1 LRIRRFHREVAMVMH
16 SRTPWK
22 LKLHPEQ
29 APAVIDDTRG
39 RMLIPTPLLVARAL
53 RRVPRGRLIT
63 PAQLRTRL
71 AHTAGADLTCPM
83 TTGIFLNI
91 IAGATEEAITEGK
104 PALAPYWRVVDDRGR
119 LSPKFPP
126 GQARQAAHLRA
137 EGHRVS
143 RDFRVTNVTSAL
155 VRK

>member
-1 LRIRRFHREVAMVMH
+1 MVMR

-29 APAVIDDTRG
+29 QPAIVPDRRG

-53 RRVPRGRLIT
+53 RRVPTGRLIT
-63 PAQLRTRL
+63 AAQLRARL
-71 AHTAGADLTCPM
+71 ARRAGADFTCPL

-91 IAGATEEAITEGK
+91 LAGATEEALAEGRA
-104 PALAPYWRVVDDRGR
+104 PVAPYWRVVDEQGR

-126 GQARQAAHLRA
+126 GSQRQATHLRA
-137 EGHRVS
+137 EGHRVT
-143 RDFRVTNVTSAL
+143 RDGRVRDVAAAL
-155 VRK
+155 VRA

>member
-1 LRIRRFHREVAMVMH
+1 MVMR

-22 LKLHPEQ
+22 QKLHPEQ
-29 APAVIDDTRG
+29 LPQVIDDPRG

-63 PAQLRTRL
+63 APRLRARL
-71 AHTAGADLTCPM
+71 AAEAGADFACPM

-91 IAGATEEAITEGK
+91 VAGATEEALAEGRR
-104 PALAPYWRVVDDRGR
+104 PLAPYWRVVDERGT
-119 LSPKFPP
+119 LPPKFPP
-126 GQARQAAHLRA
+126 GQARQAQHLRA

-143 RDFRVTNVTSAL
+143 RAYRVDVTRAL
-155 VRK
+155 LPR